1 MHAVAD
7 RAEALGPKAAAAPD
21 PGAWLVAQLKP
32 NGLRL
37 AETHLARQGFET
49 FAPWRLETSRRG
61 RRIRSLRRPLF
72 PGYLFVRAGAGA
84 GHWRAVQ
91 GTRGVARL
99 LLRDARN
106 PAMVPAGFVEALRA
120 RCDGEGRL
128 AAPPD
133 LALDDRVRVIAGPF
147 AELVGRIEEL
157 DGPDRVG
164 LLVSMMGREMR
175 ATLSAA
181 SVQRLP

>member
-7 RAEALGPKAAAAPD
+7 TAGATGREAAEAPD
-21 PGAWLVAQLKP
+21 LRAWLVAQLKP

-72 PGYLFVRAGAGA
+72 PGYLFVRAGGGA
-84 GHWRAVQ
+84 NHWRAVQ

-106 PAMVPAGFVEALRA
+106 PGTVPSGFVEALRA

-133 LALDDRVRVIAGPF
+133 LARDDRVRVIAGPF
-147 AELVGRIEEL
+147 ADLVGRIEEM
-157 DGPDRVG
+157 DGAGRVG
-164 LLVSMMGREMR
+164 LLVSMMGRDLR
-175 ATLSAA
+175 ATVPAGCL
-181 SVQRLP
+181 QRMP